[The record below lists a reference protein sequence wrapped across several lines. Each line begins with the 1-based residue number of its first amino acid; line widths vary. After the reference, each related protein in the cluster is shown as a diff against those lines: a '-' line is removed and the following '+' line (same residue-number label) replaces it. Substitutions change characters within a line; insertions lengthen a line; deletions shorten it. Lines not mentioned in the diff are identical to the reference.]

1 MQAAHTAGVTERAER
16 RGRQAPEH
24 LGRVR
29 RAARTESAGRCGQKE
44 VRRRHRLPRPRQHEH
59 LHHVTSTATSRQP
72 SITPTECI
80 TATTT
85 MRITTCLD
93 EWVIYSIGSKP
104 SVTSHY
110 TSCSHNANERA
121 YSRSDAA
128 AGVPSSI
135 CISNSRSAAAEQ
147 SEWRVDATDRAGH
160 VRLVRDAIARRWPSL
175 GNRLVVS
182 KRTDLLLDN
191 HFKVS

>member
-1 MQAAHTAGVTERAER
+1 MLTIRWQVKSKYPSDNFFASRQFLSFSSFFFHFTFSTTKSRDITFYNSVQAAHSAGVAERAER

-29 RAARTESAGRCGQKE
+29 RAARTASAGRCGQKE

-59 LHHVTSTATSRQP
+59 IDHVTSTATSRQP

-110 TSCSHNANERA
+110 TICSQLQR
-121 YSRSDAA
+121 
-128 AGVPSSI
+128 
-135 CISNSRSAAAEQ
+135 Q
-147 SEWRVDATDRAGH
+147 
-160 VRLVRDAIARRWPSL
+160 
-175 GNRLVVS
+175 
-182 KRTDLLLDN
+182 
-191 HFKVS
+191 